1 MKLIDEAI
9 VANIIKSVIFNGKVA
24 FRIIR
29 ADSNPEKQEDNS
41 HVAQNDLI
49 EHRNCCAETGVIQ
62 ESQTPP
68 DDQQIS
74 NMLTIIKNFRSLLE
88 AAEKRF
94 MKIEDRMIG
103 FGNPITAI
111 NPNTTQD
118 NFYTNLLKNWISE
131 LWKQLAGK
139 NAIIKFLSP
148 QIIPKHPDLQKN
160 KNIDNSLIFSH

>member
-1 MKLIDEAI
+1 M
-9 VANIIKSVIFNGKVA
+9 
-24 FRIIR
+24 
-29 ADSNPEKQEDNS
+29 
-41 HVAQNDLI
+41 
-49 EHRNCCAETGVIQ
+49 
-62 ESQTPP
+62 
-68 DDQQIS
+68 
-74 NMLTIIKNFRSLLE
+74 LE

-148 QIIPKHPDLQKN
+148 QIIPKHPDL
-160 KNIDNSLIFSH
+160 